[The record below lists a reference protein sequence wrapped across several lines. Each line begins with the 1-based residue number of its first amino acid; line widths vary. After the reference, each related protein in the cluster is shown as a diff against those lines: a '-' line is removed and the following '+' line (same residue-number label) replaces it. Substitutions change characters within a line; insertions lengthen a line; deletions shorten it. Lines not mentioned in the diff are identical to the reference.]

1 MASSQVRKQNKE
13 MFNYDIVVYSRRT
26 HENVVFNIL
35 DLPAYVGSL
44 YLCIIDWTRGSIVF
58 VIFDP
63 PVIQPR
69 PNSNLEELFS

>member
-58 VIFDP
+58 VIFESKTLTP
-63 PVIQPR
+63 
-69 PNSNLEELFS
+69 L

>member
-1 MASSQVRKQNKE
+1 MASSQVRKQNKA
-13 MFNYDIVVYSRRT
+13 MCNYDIVVYSRRT

-58 VIFDP
+58 VIFESKTLTP
-63 PVIQPR
+63 
-69 PNSNLEELFS
+69 L